1 MVEIDLKSDLSKLS
15 KLICQKYNL
24 GNYLSDE
31 IILVGYED
39 FNSILT
45 TDNGKYCVKIFNKER
60 IFSDVKTYI
69 NRIKLA
75 NIVDIKTS
83 KLYKRNNDILCE
95 ISLDNVTFRL
105 CVFEYVDGK
114 SFYDLN
120 EIPTEEEI
128 KKIITQMVKIHE
140 SKLESDFVY
149 DKWAINNFPK
159 EYEAKGKHLDNK
171 NKDIFDN
178 LYQRFNNVKLWIID
192 FVISNH
198 LPRICRFR
206 SIIL

>member
-31 IILVGYED
+31 IILVGYKD

>member
-1 MVEIDLKSDLSKLS
+1 MKGFGNMLQEFYDRINLKSDLSLLS
-15 KLICQKYNL
+15 KMICQKYNL
-24 GNYLSDE
+24 GKYLSDE

-114 SFYDLN
+114 SFYDLSCV
-120 EIPTEEEI
+120 
-128 KKIITQMVKIHE
+128 Q
-140 SKLESDFVY
+140 LY
-149 DKWAINNFPK
+149 D
-159 EYEAKGKHLDNK
+159 
-171 NKDIFDN
+171 
-178 LYQRFNNVKLWIID
+178 
-192 FVISNH
+192 
-198 LPRICRFR
+198 
-206 SIIL
+206 

>member
-128 KKIITQMVKIHE
+128 KK
-140 SKLESDFVY
+140 LLLR
-149 DKWAINNFPK
+149 W
-159 EYEAKGKHLDNK
+159 
-171 NKDIFDN
+171 
-178 LYQRFNNVKLWIID
+178 
-192 FVISNH
+192 
-198 LPRICRFR
+198 
-206 SIIL
+206 